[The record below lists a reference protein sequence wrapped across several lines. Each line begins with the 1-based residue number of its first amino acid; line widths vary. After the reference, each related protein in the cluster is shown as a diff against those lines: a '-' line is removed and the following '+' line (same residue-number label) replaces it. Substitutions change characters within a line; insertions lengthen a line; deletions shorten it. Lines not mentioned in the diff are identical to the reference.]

1 MKHVKP
7 IALSSSLFLAL
18 SALLVSCDDGGS
30 SSPDPVGARRV
41 ATVEDAGP
49 CNAKND
55 EETVLVGEEH
65 DPWWCDASTG
75 TWTRLGGD
83 DGDSSEEGSS
93 GGLSSDDD
101 ESSSSGKS
109 GGKSSK
115 KSSSSSSSSSSS
127 YKEVFF
133 DCAGKTARPG
143 LQNMTVMVDTVR
155 RSFVMNV
162 PAAYDGSKAVPLIVD
177 YHAPGGS
184 GSNAYALDSA
194 YYRPYTE
201 PEGVITLYPNGTSKG
216 GAGMSSMPG
225 WNVGP
230 CCSNNDDTLFTRIMI
245 DSVKAH
251 ACIDTTRIYAKSYS
265 YSGMAHHVACFMSE
279 IFAAVAPAASD
290 LNTTNSAQCRPT
302 RPISVIMF
310 RGMMD
315 PVVRYGGD
323 DSGYGDGMNFLGAEA
338 NFRFWAEKNG
348 CTDSVTTN
356 ADGCREYSNC
366 EGGAKVV
373 LCADEHGGHEPG
385 DGAIGW
391 PFLKQFRLP

>member
-1 MKHVKP
+1 MKSVKP
-7 IALSSSLFLAL
+7 ILLSLSL
-18 SALLVSCDDGGS
+18 SALLVACGDGGS
-30 SSPDPVGARRV
+30 GGNDPVGARRV

-75 TWTRLGGD
+75 TWTRLNGD
-83 DGDSSEEGSS
+83 DGDSSGS
-93 GGLSSDDD
+93 LSSDDD

-133 DCAGKTARPG
+133 DCTGKTARSG
-143 LQNMTVMVDTVR
+143 KQNMTVMVDTLR
-155 RSFVMNV
+155 RSFVMNI
-162 PAAYDGSKAVPLIVD
+162 PATYDGTKAVPLIVD
-177 YHAPGGS
+177 YHGPGGS
-184 GSNAYALDSA
+184 GSNAYALDTT
-194 YYRPYTE
+194 YRPLTE
-201 PEGVITLYPNGTSKG
+201 AEGVITLYPDASRGSG
-216 GAGMSSMPG
+216 SGSMSSMPN

-230 CCSNNDDTLFTRIMI
+230 CCSDKDDTLFTRIMI

-251 ACIDTTRIYAKSYS
+251 ACIDTTRIYAKSFS
-265 YSGMAHHVACFMSE
+265 YAGMAHHVACFMSE

-290 LNTTNSAQCRPT
+290 LNKTNSAQCRPT

-310 RGMMD
+310 RGKMD
-315 PVVRYGGD
+315 GVVRYEGK
-323 DSGYGDGMNFLGAEA
+323 DSGYNDGMNFLGAER
-338 NFRFWAEKNG
+338 NFLFWAEKNG
-348 CTDSVTTN
+348 CTGSPTTN
-356 ADGCREYSNC
+356 ADGCREYSSC

>member
-7 IALSSSLFLAL
+7 IVLSSSLFLAL
-18 SALLVSCDDGGS
+18 SALLVACGDDGGS
-30 SSPDPVGARRV
+30 SSGPVGARHL
-41 ATVEDAGP
+41 ASIDDAGP

-55 EETVLVGEEH
+55 EETVLVGEEKE
-65 DPWWCDASTG
+65 PWWCDASTG

-93 GGLSSDDD
+93 GKLSSADD

-115 KSSSSSSSSSSS
+115 KSSSSSSSSSS

-133 DCAGKTARPG
+133 DCTGKTARSG
-143 LQNMTVMVDTVR
+143 KQTMTVMVDTVR

-184 GSNAYALDSA
+184 GAGAYALDSA

-201 PEGVITLYPNGTSKG
+201 PEGVITLYPDGTSG
-216 GAGMSSMPG
+216 GTWGPD

-230 CCSNNDDTLFTRIMI
+230 CCSHSDDTLFTRIMI
-245 DSVKAH
+245 DSVKAR
-251 ACIDTTRIYAKSYS
+251 ACIDTTRIYAKSFS
-265 YSGMAHHVACFMSE
+265 HTGMAHHVACFMSE
-279 IFAAVAPAASD
+279 IFAAVAPAAGD
-290 LNTTNSAQCRPT
+290 LNTTNSARCNPT

-310 RGMMD
+310 RGKKD
-315 PVVRYGGD
+315 NVVRYEGK
-323 DSGYGDGMNFLGAEA
+323 DSGYGDGLNFLGAER
-338 NFRFWAEKNG
+338 NFLFWAEKNH
-348 CTDSVTTN
+348 CTDSATTN
-356 ADGCREYSNC
+356 ADGCREYSSC
-366 EGGAKVV
+366 EGGTKVV
-373 LCADEHGGHEPG
+373 LCADERGGHEPG

>member
-1 MKHVKP
+1 MKQ
-7 IALSSSLFLAL
+7 A
-18 SALLVSCDDGGS
+18 SALLLSLTTAFFLCSCGDDGGS
-30 SSPDPVGARRV
+30 SSGPVGARHL
-41 ATVEDAGP
+41 ASIDDAGP

-83 DGDSSEEGSS
+83 DGDSSEGGSS
-93 GGLSSDDD
+93 GSLSSDD

-109 GGKSSK
+109 GGGKSSK
-115 KSSSSSSSSSSS
+115 KSSSSSSSSSS

-133 DCAGKTARPG
+133 DCTGKTARSG
-143 LQNMTVMVDTVR
+143 KQTMTVMVDTVR
-155 RSFVMNV
+155 RSFIMNV

-184 GSNAYALDSA
+184 GNGAYDMDTT
-194 YYRPYTE
+194 YRPLTE
-201 PEGVITLYPNGTSKG
+201 AEGVITLYPDGTSKG
-216 GAGMSSMPG
+216 GGGMSNLPS

-230 CCSNNDDTLFTRIMI
+230 CCSDKDDTLFTRMMI
-245 DSVKAH
+245 DSVKAR
-251 ACIDTTRIYAKSYS
+251 ACIDTTRIYAKSFS
-265 YSGMAHHVACFMSE
+265 YTGMAHHVACFMSE

-310 RGMMD
+310 RGKND
-315 PVVRYGGD
+315 PVVRYEGK
-323 DSGYGDGMNFLGAEA
+323 DSGYMDGMNFLGAEA
-338 NFRFWAEKNG
+338 NFLFWAEKNG
-348 CTDSVTTN
+348 CTDSATTN
-356 ADGCREYSNC
+356 ADGCREYSSC
-366 EGGAKVV
+366 EGGTKVV
-373 LCADEHGGHEPG
+373 LCADEHGGHEAG